1 MAHLENEVEGFDRSG
16 AYEVK
21 GQRPISGI
29 LDMQKTRHFALA
41 GLAASAALLIAGSA
55 AAHAHLVKSTP
66 AADATVAAPKTI
78 TLTFNEKLTPAF
90 SGFDLEMG
98 GGMKMP
104 VKTTV
109 SKDGLSI
116 VGTPQ
121 GALMA
126 GAYKLTWHAASSDG
140 HKMNGDVAFTVK

>member
-1 MAHLENEVEGFDRSG
+1 
-16 AYEVK
+16 
-21 GQRPISGI
+21 
-29 LDMQKTRHFALA
+29 MQKTRHFALA

>member
-1 MAHLENEVEGFDRSG
+1 MTHHRSLS
-16 AYEVK
+16 
-21 GQRPISGI
+21 I
-29 LDMQKTRHFALA
+29 A
-41 GLAASAALLIAGSA
+41 GLVAGAALLVAGTAS
-55 AAHAHLVKSTP
+55 AHAHLVTSNP
-66 AADATVAAPKTI
+66 AANVTVAAPKTI

-90 SGFDLEMG
+90 SGFELEMG

-121 GALMA
+121 GGLMA
-126 GAYKLTWHAASSDG
+126 GAYKVTWHAASSDG
-140 HKMNGDVAFTVK
+140 HKMNGDLAFTVK

>member
-1 MAHLENEVEGFDRSG
+1 
-16 AYEVK
+16 
-21 GQRPISGI
+21 
-29 LDMQKTRHFALA
+29 MQKPKHLALA

-66 AADATVAAPKTI
+66 AANATVAAPKTI